1 MDFKF
6 ALHFGK
12 PNRPEYLEALAQATR
27 FRMFKPAPEGSAT
40 NVLETDNR
48 EVLDK
53 YEAFQKL
60 MEIIKDW
67 DSVKFIH
74 GQKELK
80 PAGFA
85 LAEKDLVAKC
95 YQAFLDGDKPNDYC
109 DDKSPACWGCKQFAG
124 IVLHHTRAPYNAR
137 TRYWYQFG
145 EFVDKST
152 WRIDKEALNRSLEEI
167 AGKKSLDFCPVFE
180 FLFFR
185 RYVAALPAL
194 IHLSDTQNWAVV
206 YADDSTNSAKRWEP
220 SSIQHLTPS
229 SAAAP
234 GSREQASEP
243 SDDGLPGSSSQT
255 GKNSD
260 VQNLRYVPET
270 SFADIGGVDEIIQSI
285 RIVIEL
291 PIIKPKLYEH
301 LGIKPYRG
309 ILLWGD
315 PGNGKTLIAK
325 AIAHEVNAHFIPVSG
340 PDILN
345 KNFGQSE
352 KNLRDIFEEARDFQ
366 PSVIFIDEIDSI
378 AQTRL
383 SGESAKWYATVVN
396 QLMSLMD
403 GIREY
408 GNITVLASTNRP
420 DLLDAALLRPGRFD
434 YKLEIKKPNLPGCKR
449 VLEIATR
456 GMPLADDI
464 DLFAFSEAVIGYSA
478 AEITFLAKEA
488 AMVALR
494 KAIETKD
501 LSLEDDNLEDFS
513 FLKITMADL
522 KSALHLLKWH
532 RRYVNLTYS
541 LKDKKLT

>member
-1 MDFKF
+1 MDFEF
-6 ALHFGK
+6 TIRFGK
-12 PNRPEYLEALAQATR
+12 SNTAEYLAALAQATK
-27 FRMFKPAPEGSAT
+27 FRMFKPAREGADI
-40 NVLETDNR
+40 NVLETDNH

-53 YEAFQKL
+53 FEPFQKL
-60 MEIIKDW
+60 LEAIRDF
-67 DSVKFIH
+67 DSAKISH
-74 GQKELK
+74 GQKELS
-80 PAGFA
+80 PAAFA
-85 LAEKDLVAKC
+85 LEDKTAIAHC
-95 YQAFLDGDKPNDYC
+95 YQGYLDEENKETYC
-109 DDKSPACWGCKQFAG
+109 DTKTPACWGCKQFGG
-124 IVLHHTRAPYNAR
+124 IILHHTKAPYSEHSK
-137 TRYWYQFG
+137 YWYQYG

-152 WRIDKEALNRSLEEI
+152 WRVDKEALNRALEEV
-167 AGKKSLDFCPVFE
+167 AVKKSIDFCPIFE

-194 IHLSDTQNWAVV
+194 IHLTDSQNWAPV
-206 YADDSTNSAKRWEP
+206 YADDSTNIAKRWEP
-220 SSIQHLTPS
+220 ISIQHIIPS
-229 SAAAP
+229 SSSAQD
-234 GSREQASEP
+234 SQAQ
-243 SDDGLPGSSSQT
+243 DGDIGRGGLPGSA
-255 GKNSD
+255 KKIDKLSD
-260 VQNLRYVPET
+260 AQNLRYVPET

-291 PIIKPKLYEH
+291 PIVKPQLYEH

-352 KNLRDIFEEARDFQ
+352 KNLRDIFDEARDFQ

-403 GIREY
+403 GIREF

-494 KAIETKD
+494 KAIETKT
-501 LSLEDDNLEDFS
+501 LSLDDDKTEDYS
-513 FLKITMADL
+513 FLQITMADL

-532 RRYVNLTYS
+532 IRYVNLTYS